1 MYTEEQIIIFTCIYI
16 TIGIIVV
23 FLMWWFD
30 QVDELNFA
38 SAYIFVCL
46 WPCIAILGGMF
57 FLFGKG
63 FPTRALLKKQ
73 TPDLWDGYTKCERDE
88 AFKELERF

>member
-1 MYTEEQIIIFTCIYI
+1 
-16 TIGIIVV
+16 
-23 FLMWWFD
+23 
-30 QVDELNFA
+30 
-38 SAYIFVCL
+38 L
-46 WPCIAILGGMF
+46 WPCIAILGGIF